1 MGCCFLPTT
10 PLRPGETNTVANE
23 KAPASF
29 TNDRALR
36 SWGGSLPALVIKPR
50 SNDGPHWPVNDQS
63 HVSSKKPAELQS
75 LEKAKVVLAARLHSE
90 PLVSSPTVRIFSPG
104 TELRLVERQSGW
116 VELIDPATRMRGWML
131 ESYVSLLGGPG
142 NPQVAMDT
150 PAEPQLSK
158 PTPAKRALRARQD
171 TRPVKSGPQV
181 ADAFA
186 EKRELQRGRWAR
198 RDERRHRFG
207 LFGRRFATFEN
218 IR

>member
-1 MGCCFLPTT
+1 MGCCFLPT
-10 PLRPGETNTVANE
+10 
-23 KAPASF
+23 
-29 TNDRALR
+29 
-36 SWGGSLPALVIKPR
+36 
-50 SNDGPHWPVNDQS
+50 
-63 HVSSKKPAELQS
+63 
-75 LEKAKVVLAARLHSE
+75 
-90 PLVSSPTVRIFSPG
+90 SPG

-198 RDERRHRFG
+198 RDERRRRVG
-207 LFGRRFATFEN
+207 LFGRRFATFAN
-218 IR
+218 VP